1 MDTTD
6 SRRRTAAASSV
17 SGPAVRYLPAVA
29 RSSVTC
35 RHSSRVG
42 TTTRARGAPVSGLVP
57 SPEVM
62 RCSSGTPKAN
72 VLPMPVR
79 AWPITS
85 SPSSA
90 SGRVSSWIAK
100 GRLMPSSLMRGLF
113 RRGLQVW
120 QMLIQLCVSLRS
132 YEGKRPSVTV
142 SVVCRCFSVAV
153 HARMSSDSDYVAE
166 SPAPSTVQ
174 AGQTPCT
181 HISPVAAVEPM
192 PPPNEHDSWSASRFP
207 FAAEPAY

>member
-79 AWPITS
+79 VWPITS

-132 YEGKRPSVTV
+132 YEGKRPFGDGVGRV
-142 SVVCRCFSVAV
+142 SVFLCRGSRAHEFRLRLRRRVAG
-153 HARMSSDSDYVAE
+153 
-166 SPAPSTVQ
+166 P
-174 AGQTPCT
+174 
-181 HISPVAAVEPM
+181 
-192 PPPNEHDSWSASRFP
+192 
-207 FAAEPAY
+207 

>member
-1 MDTTD
+1 M
-6 SRRRTAAASSV
+6 
-17 SGPAVRYLPAVA
+17 
-29 RSSVTC
+29 
-35 RHSSRVG
+35 
-42 TTTRARGAPVSGLVP
+42 SGLVP

-132 YEGKRPSVTV
+132 YEGKRPFGDGVGRV
-142 SVVCRCFSVAV
+142 SVFLCRGSRAHEF
-153 HARMSSDSDYVAE
+153 RPDYVAE